1 MGENSPNLV
10 TRLKGQ
16 AKARSKLKKG
26 SFVNPSDKFL
36 KKFFKKL
43 YLYSISGL
51 TRGQFSTSPYVQRFA
66 PPGGDLAPRGEV
78 IPRSEEPLFAPS
90 FF

>member
-1 MGENSPNLV
+1 MRDNFVTSNKLRQANNRPMGENSPNLV

-66 PPGGDLAPRGEV
+66 PPRW
-78 IPRSEEPLFAPS
+78 
-90 FF
+90 